1 MGIKESKK
9 VFSLDVQGK
18 RIGNAVLLCMG
29 VAVLG
34 FTMTQMVAPSYM
46 KLQGIWQQR
55 QQQKDRLERIARFA
69 NQHADYQ
76 AYEAGKFKELV
87 HLKQKVQQLGE
98 INQLSKQ
105 LQLWAVKQR
114 VEIKNMQ
121 IITEEKGKQ
130 SAAKKAALG
139 MSKVQLKLEL
149 AGEYFAVL
157 RWLKQVEKQRIG
169 IKSIEIKGDGL
180 GLVAARLDLSCV
192 VIAAK

>member
-9 VFSLDVQGK
+9 AFSLDVRGK

-29 VAVLG
+29 VAVFG

-55 QQQKDRLERIARFA
+55 QQQKQRLERIARFA

-98 INQLSKQ
+98 INQLPKQ
-105 LQLWAVKQR
+105 LQLWAVKER

-121 IITEEKGKQ
+121 IITEEKAKQ
-130 SAAKKAALG
+130 PAAKEAALG

-149 AGEYFAVL
+149 VGEYFAVL

-169 IKSIEIKGDGL
+169 IKRIEIKGDGL

>member
-1 MGIKESKK
+1 MGIKEHKK
-9 VFSLDVQGK
+9 AFSLDVRKKG
-18 RIGNAVLLCMG
+18 IGNAALLCMS

-34 FTMTQMVAPSYM
+34 LTMTQMVAPSYM

-55 QQQKDRLERIARFA
+55 QQQKQRLERIARFA

-130 SAAKKAALG
+130 SAAKEAALG

-149 AGEYFAVL
+149 AGEYFAVI

-180 GLVAARLDLSCV
+180 GHVAARLDLSCV

>member
-1 MGIKESKK
+1 MGIKEHKK
-9 VFSLDVQGK
+9 AFSLDVRKKG
-18 RIGNAVLLCMG
+18 IGNAALLCMS

-34 FTMTQMVAPSYM
+34 LTMTQMVAPSYM

-55 QQQKDRLERIARFA
+55 QQQKQRLERIARFA

-105 LQLWAVKQR
+105 LQLWAVKQQ

-130 SAAKKAALG
+130 PAAKEAALG
-139 MSKVQLKLEL
+139 MRKVQLKLEL
-149 AGEYFAVL
+149 AGEYFAVI

>member
-9 VFSLDVQGK
+9 VFNLDVQGK

-34 FTMTQMVAPSYM
+34 LTMAQMVAPSYM

-55 QQQKDRLERIARFA
+55 QQQKQRLERIARFA

-130 SAAKKAALG
+130 PAAKEAALG

>member
-18 RIGNAVLLCMG
+18 RIGKTVLLCMG

-34 FTMTQMVAPSYM
+34 LTMTQMVAPSYM

-55 QQQKDRLERIARFA
+55 QQQKQRLERIARFA

-130 SAAKKAALG
+130 PAAKEAALG

-149 AGEYFAVL
+149 VGEYFAVL

>member
-1 MGIKESKK
+1 MGIKEHKK
-9 VFSLDVQGK
+9 AFSLDVRKKG
-18 RIGNAVLLCMG
+18 IGNAALLCMS

-34 FTMTQMVAPSYM
+34 LTMTQMVAPSYM

-55 QQQKDRLERIARFA
+55 QQQKQRLERIARFA

-130 SAAKKAALG
+130 SAAKEAALG

-149 AGEYFAVL
+149 AGEYFAVI

-192 VIAAK
+192 VMAVK

>member
-1 MGIKESKK
+1 MGIKEHKK
-9 VFSLDVQGK
+9 AFSLDVRKKG
-18 RIGNAVLLCMG
+18 IGNAVLLCMG

-55 QQQKDRLERIARFA
+55 QQQKQRLERIARFA

-76 AYEAGKFKELV
+76 AYEAGNFKELV
-87 HLKQKVQQLGE
+87 HLKLNVQQLGE

-130 SAAKKAALG
+130 SAAKEAALG

-149 AGEYFAVL
+149 AGEYFAVI

>member
-1 MGIKESKK
+1 MGIKEHKK
-9 VFSLDVQGK
+9 AFSLDVRKKG
-18 RIGNAVLLCMG
+18 IGNAALLCMS

-34 FTMTQMVAPSYM
+34 LTMAQMVAPSYM

-55 QQQKDRLERIARFA
+55 QQQKQRLERIARFA

-130 SAAKKAALG
+130 SAAKEAALG

-180 GLVAARLDLSCV
+180 GLVAARLDLSCEV
-192 VIAAK
+192 MAVK

>member
-1 MGIKESKK
+1 MGIKEHKK
-9 VFSLDVQGK
+9 AFSLEVRGK
-18 RIGNAVLLCMG
+18 WIGNAALLCMS

-34 FTMTQMVAPSYM
+34 LTLTQMVAPSYM

-55 QQQKDRLERIARFA
+55 QQQKERLERIAQFA

-130 SAAKKAALG
+130 PAAKEAALG

-149 AGEYFAVL
+149 AGEYFAVI

>member
-1 MGIKESKK
+1 MGIKEHKK
-9 VFSLDVQGK
+9 AFSLDVRKKG
-18 RIGNAVLLCMG
+18 IGNAALLCMS

-34 FTMTQMVAPSYM
+34 LTMTQMVAPSYM

-55 QQQKDRLERIARFA
+55 QQQKQRLERIARFA

-98 INQLSKQ
+98 INQLPKQ

-121 IITEEKGKQ
+121 IITEEKAKQ
-130 SAAKKAALG
+130 PAAKEVSLG

>member
-1 MGIKESKK
+1 MGIKEHKK
-9 VFSLDVQGK
+9 AFSLDVRKKG
-18 RIGNAVLLCMG
+18 IGNAALLCMS

-34 FTMTQMVAPSYM
+34 LTMTQMVAPSYM

-55 QQQKDRLERIARFA
+55 QQQKQRLERIARFA

-87 HLKQKVQQLGE
+87 HLKQNVQQLGE

-121 IITEEKGKQ
+121 IITEEKAKQ
-130 SAAKKAALG
+130 PAAKEAGLG

>member
-1 MGIKESKK
+1 MGIKEHKK
-9 VFSLDVQGK
+9 AFSLDVRGK

-55 QQQKDRLERIARFA
+55 QQQKQRLERIARFA

-130 SAAKKAALG
+130 SAAKEAALG

>member
-1 MGIKESKK
+1 MGIKEHKK
-9 VFSLDVQGK
+9 AFSLDVRKKG
-18 RIGNAVLLCMG
+18 IGNAALLCMS

-34 FTMTQMVAPSYM
+34 LTMTQMVAPSYM

-55 QQQKDRLERIARFA
+55 QQQKERLERIARFA

-130 SAAKKAALG
+130 SAAKEAALG
-139 MSKVQLKLEL
+139 MSKVQLKLEI

-180 GLVAARLDLSCV
+180 GLVAARLDLSCE

>member
-1 MGIKESKK
+1 MGIKEHKK
-9 VFSLDVQGK
+9 AFSLDVRKKG
-18 RIGNAVLLCMG
+18 IGNAALLCMS

-34 FTMTQMVAPSYM
+34 LTMTQMVAPSYM

-55 QQQKDRLERIARFA
+55 QQQKQRLERIARFA

-130 SAAKKAALG
+130 PAAKEAALG
-139 MSKVQLKLEL
+139 MRKVQLKLEL
-149 AGEYFAVL
+149 AGEYFAVI

>member
-1 MGIKESKK
+1 MGIKEHKK
-9 VFSLDVQGK
+9 AFSLDVRKKG
-18 RIGNAVLLCMG
+18 IGNAALLCMS

-34 FTMTQMVAPSYM
+34 LTMTQMVAPSYM
-46 KLQGIWQQR
+46 KLQSIWQQR
-55 QQQKDRLERIARFA
+55 QQQKQRLERIARFA

-130 SAAKKAALG
+130 SAAKEAALG